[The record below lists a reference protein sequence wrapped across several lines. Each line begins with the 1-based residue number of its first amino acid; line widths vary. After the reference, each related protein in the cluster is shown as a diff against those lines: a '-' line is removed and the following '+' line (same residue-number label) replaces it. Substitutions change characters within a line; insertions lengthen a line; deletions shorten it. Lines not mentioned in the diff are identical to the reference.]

1 MIKSKLGFY
10 AVISL
15 LLFSFCQSLYAAK
28 EHKHSATHSDA
39 LLFLLGEKIAIKK
52 LQARLDQDITNKQ
65 QEDNLNEQK
74 RRLGNALPVLDE
86 YMSRPESRYPNMQ
99 MYHES
104 LKSRGAIL
112 SDFSDLINGYFH
124 GISAQQPQ

>member
-1 MIKSKLGFY
+1 MIKCKRVAFSIFS
-10 AVISL
+10 I
-15 LLFSFCQSLYAAK
+15 LLFSFCQPLYAAK
-28 EHKHSATHSDA
+28 EHNHSATHSDA

-52 LQARLDQDITNKQ
+52 LQAKIGQSPSKKLKT
-65 QEDNLNEQK
+65 DNLNNQK
-74 RRLGNALPVLDE
+74 RRLAAALPVLNE

-112 SDFSDLINGYFH
+112 SDFSVLLNGYFQ
-124 GISAQQPQ
+124 GISAQ